1 MIHSKIYTSTTQL
14 PPEWNTLATHDLF
27 LQTAYLT
34 ALESAS
40 PSSISVY
47 YIGVFNEERLV
58 GIALIQRVQLYAKD
72 MFRASAASR
81 WKAILKDGISLILK
95 GNILVVGNLTH
106 TGQHGMYFKNESI
119 SQDAF
124 LETLFKAIH
133 VLKILIK
140 KIDHK
145 SIRAIL
151 FKDFFK
157 YDSIHESSKIFDQ
170 HGFFEFQVQP
180 NMILEI
186 CPNWKNR
193 EDYLNDLN
201 TKYKTRYKRAKKKLG
216 KIRLSEMTQD
226 EVLENSEHL
235 YHLYKNLSTKAAFNT
250 FLLPV
255 HHFFNLKLE
264 LHEKFRIFAFY
275 RNNEIIGF
283 YTLLLNGQTLETY
296 FLGYDDAHQYKNQL
310 YLNMLYEMLAF
321 GIENKFKTIVYA
333 RTAMEIKSSVGAK
346 PKAMSMYIKHTNP
359 LINAILKSIFKL
371 MNPEQ
376 QWEERKPFKNL
387 QHS

>member
-1 MIHSKIYTSTTQL
+1 MIQSKIYTSTTQI

-34 ALESAS
+34 ALEGAA
-40 PSSISVY
+40 PRSISLY
-47 YIGVFNEERLV
+47 YIGIFNEDRLV
-58 GIALIQRVQLYAKD
+58 GIALIQRVKLYAKD
-72 MFRASAASR
+72 MFRASAGSQ
-81 WKAILKDGISLILK
+81 WKAILKDGISRILK

-106 TGQHGMYFKNESI
+106 TGQHGMYFKNENF
-119 SQDAF
+119 SQDGF
-124 LETLFKAIH
+124 LETLFKAIDD
-133 VLKILIK
+133 LKILIK
-140 KIDHK
+140 KNEHK

-157 YDSIHESSKIFDQ
+157 ADRIHESSKIFDQ
-170 HGFFEFQVQP
+170 HGFSEFKVQP
-180 NMILEI
+180 NMILDI
-186 CPNWKNR
+186 SPNWKNM

-235 YHLYKNLSTKAAFNT
+235 YHLYKNVSTKAAFNT
-250 FLLPV
+250 FLLPE
-255 HHFFNLKLE
+255 HHFFNFKLE
-264 LHEKFRIFAFY
+264 LQEKFRVFTFNL
-275 RNNEIIGF
+275 NNEIIGF
-283 YTLLLNGQTLETY
+283 YTLLLNGETLETY

-321 GIENKFKTIVYA
+321 GIEHNFKTIVYA

-346 PKAMSMYIKHTNP
+346 PKSMSIYIKHTNP
-359 LINAILKSIFKL
+359 IINAILKSIFKL

-376 QWEERKPFKNL
+376 QWEERNPFKNPRYF
-387 QHS
+387 